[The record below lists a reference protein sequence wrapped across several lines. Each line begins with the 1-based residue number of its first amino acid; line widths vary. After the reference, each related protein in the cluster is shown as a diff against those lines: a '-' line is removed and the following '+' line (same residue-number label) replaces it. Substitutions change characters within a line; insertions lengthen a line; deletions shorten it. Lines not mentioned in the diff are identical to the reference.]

1 MDEGSWTVMA
11 RTTKNLRAL
20 GDNLKAMG
28 ILYKINDSLSF
39 NEKLLRSINLW
50 KELQAGEFISV
61 EEAELLYSHLPKRG
75 NDAMV
80 KYGMAKTLK
89 EIDSEKPLTYNALV
103 EDHGLLASKELI
115 AEKLL
120 RISEEDLR
128 YLNAIRRRGKI
139 STDPSIKLSTIHR
152 MKGGEDDNIVLLD
165 DMGYLPYK
173 NYVEGNPDDEH
184 RVFYT
189 AVTRTRQNLHI
200 VQTGSKH
207 RYPL

>member
-1 MDEGSWTVMA
+1 
-11 RTTKNLRAL
+11 
-20 GDNLKAMG
+20 
-28 ILYKINDSLSF
+28 
-39 NEKLLRSINLW
+39 
-50 KELQAGEFISV
+50 
-61 EEAELLYSHLPKRG
+61 
-75 NDAMV
+75 
-80 KYGMAKTLK
+80 
-89 EIDSEKPLTYNALV
+89 LV
-103 EDHGLLASKELI
+103 EDHGLLTSKELI